1 MGSIAFNKQ
10 NNRLKRTL
18 PGLDHYTGL
27 VFYSNTV
34 PVGFAGE
41 TVKEIFDLPSAEALG
56 ITAENPALAIKIM
69 HYHIKELFRLNP
81 DAVFYLGVFAEPV
94 GAHTFNEVATV
105 RAAAGNKLRQIGVWT
120 KKPFVVGDIALLQD
134 QYDAGFEVFAPVE
147 ILYSPN
153 LHGVLTADIADL
165 AALTSPNVH
174 LVIAQDGKAVGKDL
188 YVAAN
193 TYSIGAIGAT
203 LGATSLAKVHEN
215 IGWVEKFNFAQD
227 GGELDVPAL
236 VNGALVGEL
245 AVNITKNNG
254 TLDSKRLM
262 FLKKYPGITGT
273 YFNETHGACPA
284 TSDYA
289 YMEDNRAIDKA
300 IRGIYVK
307 LMPFVNGPTL
317 LEKGT
322 GKLRATTVDLLTLEA
337 GKALEEME
345 KAGEL
350 SGYAVAIDPNQDV
363 NATNQIVVNISN
375 TKVGV
380 SRNFIINIGY

>member
-147 ILYSPN
+147 IL
-153 LHGVLTADIADL
+153 
-165 AALTSPNVH
+165 
-174 LVIAQDGKAVGKDL
+174 
-188 YVAAN
+188 
-193 TYSIGAIGAT
+193 
-203 LGATSLAKVHEN
+203 
-215 IGWVEKFNFAQD
+215 
-227 GGELDVPAL
+227 
-236 VNGALVGEL
+236 
-245 AVNITKNNG
+245 
-254 TLDSKRLM
+254 
-262 FLKKYPGITGT
+262 
-273 YFNETHGACPA
+273 
-284 TSDYA
+284 
-289 YMEDNRAIDKA
+289 
-300 IRGIYVK
+300 
-307 LMPFVNGPTL
+307 
-317 LEKGT
+317 
-322 GKLRATTVDLLTLEA
+322 
-337 GKALEEME
+337 
-345 KAGEL
+345 
-350 SGYAVAIDPNQDV
+350 
-363 NATNQIVVNISN
+363 
-375 TKVGV
+375 
-380 SRNFIINIGY
+380 